1 MTLYPVPGSLYVVAP
16 AAQAAAW
23 SEAIPSSMSCIL
35 LSELAVAKDAARA
48 EADAA
53 TAREAEAKRAM
64 TNVEEHAAARNE
76 AVKLTTPGR
85 L

>member
-64 TNVEEHAAARNE
+64 SRSTRRRAM
-76 AVKLTTPGR
+76 KL
-85 L
+85 